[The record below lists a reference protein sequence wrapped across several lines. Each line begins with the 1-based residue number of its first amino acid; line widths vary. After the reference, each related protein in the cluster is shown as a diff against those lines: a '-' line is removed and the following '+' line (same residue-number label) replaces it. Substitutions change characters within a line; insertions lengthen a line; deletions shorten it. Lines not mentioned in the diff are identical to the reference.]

1 MPGRWTQSTGGCVL
15 TAAVGPESPRWL
27 LKMGRSEEALSILA
41 RFRSETADIEAAH
54 VLAEFEEIKVAVELE
69 RQHAAGSS
77 YVAMLIGKNNGDL
90 HVSRRVQLAV
100 WLQIFQ
106 E

>member
-1 MPGRWTQSTGGCVL
+1 MRLHQLES
-15 TAAVGPESPRWL
+15 ESPRWL
-27 LKMGRSEEALSILA
+27 LKMGRSEEALRILA
-41 RFRSETADIEAAH
+41 RFRSDTADIEAAH

-77 YVAMLIGKNNGDL
+77 YVAMLFGRHDGDL
-90 HVSRRVQLAV
+90 HVARRVQLAV